1 MTVAAPVDRAN
12 RSLILLSANE
22 GEGAMPDQASGLL
35 LKNQCPHCERVA
47 EVDAYRVGEVITC
60 PNEGCG
66 KAFRIAVPAGR
77 PAQRGASARRIDRD
91 DGSLSPTSD
100 ETLLFKTHPA
110 FVRPRLFKALGVA
123 IGGIGG
129 CVALGL
135 WANARWEIGAVDPDW
150 ATAPEWLLLSL
161 GCLLAG
167 GALMMFFWWWVL
179 SLFTTVTVT
188 NKRTTFQ
195 EGIVS
200 RKTSEVQHDDVR
212 NIQIDQNILE
222 RLLGIGDIAISS
234 SGQDDMEIQAKG
246 IPSPD
251 RLAKVIRK
259 NQ

>member
-1 MTVAAPVDRAN
+1 M
-12 RSLILLSANE
+12 
-22 GEGAMPDQASGLL
+22 
-35 LKNQCPHCERVA
+35 
-47 EVDAYRVGEVITC
+47 ITC

-66 KAFRIAVPAGR
+66 KVFRIAVPAGK
-77 PAQRGASARRIDRD
+77 PAQRGASARRVNRD
-91 DGSLSPTSD
+91 DGSLLPISD

-110 FVRPRLFKALGVA
+110 FVRRRPFKALGVA
-123 IGGIGG
+123 IGGIVGF
-129 CVALGL
+129 VALGL
-135 WANARWEIGAVDPDW
+135 WANARWELGAVDPDL

-167 GALMMFFWWWVL
+167 GALVMFFWWWVL

-195 EGIVS
+195 EGLIS
-200 RKTSEVQHDDVR
+200 RETSEVQHDDVR
-212 NIQIDQNILE
+212 NLQIDQNILE

-234 SGQDDMEIQAKG
+234 SGQDDMEIQVKG